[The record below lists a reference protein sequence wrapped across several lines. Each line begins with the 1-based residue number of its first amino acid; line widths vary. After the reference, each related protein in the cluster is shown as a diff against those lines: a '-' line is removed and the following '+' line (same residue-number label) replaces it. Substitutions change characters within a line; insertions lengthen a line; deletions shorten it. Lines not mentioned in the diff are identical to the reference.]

1 MEGNAPDGLALEVED
16 IAKFR
21 DGEEPE
27 PACKY
32 EDAGGDVHDWVVLE
46 TDERVGEQREP
57 HTAEGTDRLEQ
68 RTKYAVIEFHR
79 IKLRKIDDS
88 ADCF

>member
-1 MEGNAPDGLALEVED
+1 MQGDASESLALEVEN
-16 IAKFR
+16 IAQFR

-32 EDAGGDVHDWVVLE
+32 EDAGGDVHDRVVLE

-57 HTAEGTDRLEQ
+57 HTAEGTDRLE
-68 RTKYAVIEFHR
+68 
-79 IKLRKIDDS
+79 
-88 ADCF
+88 